1 MHIVPPNSTKL
12 LHFPFLSFFLYGAG
26 FDPDASS
33 DVNIDSVFVHSNDDS
48 FAVKALL
55 YGRPTQRVRISN
67 AVVSTKKSAFKVGTE
82 SKSGFNDILFEN
94 LEAFDIDRGLV
105 L

>member
-1 MHIVPPNSTKL
+1 MSD
-12 LHFPFLSFFLYGAG
+12 AG

-48 FAVKALL
+48 FAVKALV
-55 YGRPTQRVRISN
+55 RDHPTQRIRITN
-67 AVVSTKKSAFKVGTE
+67 AVVSSKKSAFKVGTE
-82 SKSGFNDILFEN
+82 SKSDFTDILFKD
-94 LEAFDIDRGLV
+94 LEAFDVDRGLV